1 MFNKILV
8 AIDTE
13 ESCDLLFEKVMKLAQ
28 ATNSNLVLLGV
39 LASGGDGTLPLLSYP
54 EMTGYPLT
62 NVDSAWQLYQDR
74 YEGYKAK
81 ALAVLGGYLDRAI
94 AAGVQAELKQ
104 ELGDPGEVICKVAKA
119 ENAELIIVGSHGR
132 RGFDEFL
139 MGSVS
144 NYVMHR
150 APCSV
155 LVNRQSVDQQP
166 QQKEDFISSG
176 TAESMG
182 R

>member
-13 ESCDLLFEKVMKLAQ
+13 ESCDRLFERAMGLAQ
-28 ATNSNLVLLGV
+28 ATASDLILLGV
-39 LASGGDGTLPLLSYP
+39 LVPGGDGTLPLLSYP
-54 EMTGYPLT
+54 ETTSYPLT
-62 NVDSAWQLYQDR
+62 RVESAWQLYQER
-74 YEGYKAK
+74 YEIYKDK
-81 ALAVLGGYLDRAI
+81 GLAVLSRYLDRAI
-94 AAGVQAELKQ
+94 AAGVQAEIKQ
-104 ELGDPGEVICKVAKA
+104 ELGDPGEVICKVARA
-119 ENAELIIVGSHGR
+119 ENAALVIVGSHGR

-144 NYVMHR
+144 SYVMHR

-155 LVNRQSVDQQP
+155 LIDRPPMD
-166 QQKEDFISSG
+166 
-176 TAESMG
+176 